1 MDFKRIEQKW
11 QKFWSSNKVFEPEIK
26 KGKRPFYIQVAYPYP
41 SGAMHIG
48 HARTYTA
55 TDVAAKYKMLT
66 GFNVLMPM
74 GWHVSGTP
82 VIAAVEALQ
91 KGNEKTIKIF
101 HENAR
106 IPKEDFKYLTESPES
121 FVDYMINKAKYGY
134 KAGFKKLGLGIDWR
148 RELKTIDPQYKRFIE
163 WQYKTLASKGYIIKK
178 AYPVRYCPQCKN
190 PVGDH
195 DLSEGEGLGIQ
206 EYTLLKFKLDE
217 NTYLIAA
224 TLRPE
229 TVFGQTNLW
238 VRPDIEYAKV
248 KVGAEQ
254 WIASKEFFDKY
265 KEQVKDIEKVGTL
278 NGSELV
284 GRQVLAPGIERNIIV
299 LPADF
304 CDPATGTGIVTSVP
318 SDAPIDYIALRE
330 LQQNQALAES
340 FGLNYDLLT
349 SIKPIPIIELEGYG
363 NLSAVKICNDLGI
376 KSQSDA
382 EKLEEAK
389 KTVYKLGFHKGIM
402 NSNCNKYAGMQ
413 VNKAKELVKKE
424 LIEKNQAAI
433 FYELEG
439 KVVCRCGSQCVVR
452 VLEDQWFVK
461 YSDERWKEESKKTL
475 SGMQIV
481 PALFKINYEKVFEWL
496 DDKPCTRSKGLGT
509 NFPFQKELILEPLA
523 DSTIYMAYFTIANI
537 IKQVPAEKLEPEV
550 FDYIFLGKGRI
561 AEISKKYG
569 IKKSVLKE
577 MHDSFKYWYPLAYNV
592 SAIELIPNHMSF
604 SIFQHTAIFPPN
616 KRQKGT
622 LNLGMVV
629 LEGKKMS
636 SSKGNVVLIN
646 DLCDSIGADF
656 VRFFLMNI
664 VEPWEE
670 LNWQQREIEKSFSK
684 LNSFVE
690 LLFRNASKAKK
701 GKIKGLNLPEKWF
714 YNRINERINEYVQAM
729 EKMEFRR
736 ALQCISFQLLKDFN
750 WYEHRKNKYNKQLMY
765 YFLSNWAVCIAPF
778 MPHLAEEL
786 WQKLGNRSSIFFAR
800 IPKKLKTDQKI
811 SAAESIVANI
821 VDDLN
826 EIKKLAKIDKP
837 KKIYIYVCSEWK
849 RNLFGLLKEKLQI
862 PDQSSAIRIAMSD
875 ESIKAKGQYAVNI
888 IKKLLAKWSE
898 LREMVPVDE
907 MKILAA
913 SKDFLSGLFECDVIV
928 QLEDKVEYDP
938 KSKAKDAMPFKPA
951 IYIE

>member
-1 MDFKRIEQKW
+1 MEFSKLEQKW
-11 QKFWSSNKVFEPEIK
+11 QKYWASKKVFEPEIK
-26 KGKRPFYIQVAYPYP
+26 KGKKTFYIQVAYPYP

-55 TDVAAKYKMLT
+55 TDVAAKYKILT

-91 KGNEKTIKIF
+91 KGNEKTVKIF

-106 IPKEDFKYLTESPES
+106 IPLEDFKYLTKSPES
-121 FVDYMINKAKYGY
+121 FVDYMINKARYGY

-163 WQYKTLASKGYIIKK
+163 WQYKTLASKGYLVKK
-178 AYPVRYCPQCKN
+178 AYPVRYCPTCKN

-206 EYTLLKFKLDE
+206 EFTLLKFKLDE
-217 NTYLIAA
+217 NVYLIAA

-238 VRPDIEYAKV
+238 VRPDIEYLKI
-248 KVGAEQ
+248 KVGPEY
-254 WIASKEFFDKY
+254 WVASKEFFEKY
-265 KEQVKDIEKVGTL
+265 KEQNRDIEKVGSVK
-278 NGSELV
+278 GSELIGKEV
-284 GRQVLAPGIERNIIV
+284 FAPGIERKVLV
-299 LPADF
+299 LPAKF

-318 SDAPIDYIALRE
+318 SDAPIDYIALRD
-330 LQQNQALAES
+330 LQQDKSLAES
-340 FGLNYDLLT
+340 FGLNYEALL
-349 SIKPIPIIELEGYG
+349 SIKPIPIIDLEGYG
-363 NLSAVKICNDLGI
+363 NLAAVKICDDLGI
-376 KSQSDA
+376 KSQNDS

-389 KTVYKLGFHKGIM
+389 KIVYKLGFHKGVM
-402 NSNCNKYAGMQ
+402 NSNCSAYAGMQ
-413 VNKAKELVKKE
+413 VNKAKEMVKNE
-424 LIEKNQAAI
+424 LLEKGQAAN

-452 VLEDQWFVK
+452 ILEDQWFVK
-461 YSDERWKEESKKTL
+461 YSDEKWKEESKKTL
-475 SGMQIV
+475 QGMQIV
-481 PALFKINYEKVFEWL
+481 PELFRANYEKVFDWL

-523 DSTIYMAYFTIANI
+523 DSTIYMAYFTIAHL
-537 IKQVPAEKLEPEV
+537 IKQVPPENLEPEV
-550 FDYIFLGKGRI
+550 FDYIFLGKGK
-561 AEISKKYG
+561 ISDISRKYG
-569 IKKSVLKE
+569 IKKKLIEE
-577 MHDSFKYWYPLAYNV
+577 MRESFNYWYPLAYNV

-629 LEGKKMS
+629 LEGRKMS
-636 SSKGNVVLIN
+636 SSKGNVILIN
-646 DLCDSIGADF
+646 DMCDSIGADF

-684 LNSFVE
+684 LSSFVE
-690 LLFRNASKAKK
+690 LILDNAAKAKK
-701 GKIKGLNLPEKWF
+701 GRLKGLDLAERWF
-714 YNRINERINEYVQAM
+714 YNRINERINEYVEGM

-736 ALQCISFQLLKDFN
+736 ALQCISFQLMKDFY
-750 WYEHRKNKYNKQLMY
+750 WYEKRRSRHNKQLMH
-765 YFLSNWAVCIAPF
+765 YFLSNWALCIAPF
-778 MPHLAEEL
+778 MPHIAEEL
-786 WQKLGNRSSIFFAR
+786 WQKLGNKRSIFFAK
-800 IPKKLKTDQKI
+800 IPKKLKTDPKI
-811 SAAESIVANI
+811 NAAESIIVSV

-826 EIKKLAKIDKP
+826 EIKRLANIEKP
-837 KKIYIYVCSEWK
+837 KKIYIYVCSGWK
-849 RNLFGLLKEKLQI
+849 QDLFVLLKGKLQM
-862 PDQSSAIRIAMSD
+862 PDQNTAIKIAMSND
-875 ESIKAKGQYAVNI
+875 AIKAKGATAVNMA
-888 IKKLLAKWSE
+888 KKFAAKWNE
-898 LREMVPVDE
+898 LRELTPVDE
-907 MKILAA
+907 IKVLSAAKPFLA
-913 SKDFLSGLFECDVIV
+913 GLFGCDVII
-928 QLEDKVEYDP
+928 QSEDKAEYDP
-938 KSKAKDAMPFKPA
+938 KNKAKDSMPFKPA